1 MYFVILNVFSD
12 VWLAVSQLLSS
23 FVLYTKKQRCMEQA
37 I

>member
-12 VWLAVSQLLSS
+12 VCLAVSQLLS
-23 FVLYTKKQRCMEQA
+23 FLCFTKKQGCMEQA